1 MEEGEKVKFIVSK
14 DIFDKFP
21 DLSIGVVVA
30 KSIDNIGTNEE
41 IISLIRE
48 KETEIRQN
56 FNAQTLSQNPRIDV
70 WRKAYSSFGAKPKD
84 NLSSVENLYK
94 LVLRGVDIRHINKLV
109 DIYNFISLKHM
120 VPLGGENLDK
130 IQGDIN

>member
-56 FNAQTLSQNPRIDV
+56 FDAQTLSQNPRIDV

-94 LVLRGVDIRHINKLV
+94 LVLRGVDIRHINKRA
-109 DIYNFISLKHM
+109 
-120 VPLGGENLDK
+120 
-130 IQGDIN
+130 QR